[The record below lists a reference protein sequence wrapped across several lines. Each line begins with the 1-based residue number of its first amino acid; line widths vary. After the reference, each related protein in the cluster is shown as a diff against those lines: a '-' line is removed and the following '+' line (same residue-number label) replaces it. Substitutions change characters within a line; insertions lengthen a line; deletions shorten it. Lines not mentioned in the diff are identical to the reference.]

1 MNRNQVS
8 IYNPAGTTFLPG
20 QTHLPGSEE
29 DEYHVYA
36 SIEDTLVYTHLL
48 KKLETQEDDEQVDT
62 YRPFTG
68 PTDPHKPPSATNPE
82 VGTYRPFTGPTDP
95 HRSPSATNPEGGTYR
110 PFVAA
115 PHGGLPVPQTNRP
128 SSLDMVDNELYDPD
142 GQSDLGT
149 GEDHTPGTSPLGARM
164 DPEGGD

>member
-20 QTHLPGSEE
+20 QSHLPGSEE

-48 KKLETQEDDEQVDT
+48 RKMETQEEGPVDADGPSVPRRLPVT
-62 YRPFTG
+62 PEVGIYRPFTG
-68 PTDPHKPPSATNPE
+68 APLA
-82 VGTYRPFTGPTDP
+82 GP
-95 HRSPSATNPEGGTYR
+95 
-110 PFVAA
+110 
-115 PHGGLPVPQTNRP
+115 PVPQANRP
-128 SSLDMVDNELYDPD
+128 SSPDMVLNDLYDPD
-142 GQSDLGT
+142 GHSDLGIP
-149 GEDHTPGTSPLGARM
+149 EDHSPGASPLGARM